1 MIPPDPNELK
11 DATERLTKEIIAGL
25 KETDFV
31 ETLNIGFE
39 WDVYR
44 YMIPGLPT
52 RGYMALRIDP
62 SDGKVAVG
70 GFSKTMDQLVEK
82 LRAKLK
88 N

>member
-1 MIPPDPNELK
+1 MIPEPKDLK
-11 DATERLTKEIIAGL
+11 EATERLTKEIIASL

-31 ETLNIGFE
+31 ETLKIGHE

-52 RGYMALRIDP
+52 KGYMALRLDD

-70 GFSKTMDQLVEK
+70 GFSKTMQGLVEK
-82 LRAKLK
+82 LQSLLK